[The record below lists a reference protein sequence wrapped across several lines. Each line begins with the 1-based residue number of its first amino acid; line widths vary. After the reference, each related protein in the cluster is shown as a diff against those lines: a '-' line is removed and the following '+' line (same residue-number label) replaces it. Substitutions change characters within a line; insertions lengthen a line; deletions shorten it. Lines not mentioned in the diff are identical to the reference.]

1 MDSKFHLIQSIL
13 NRPETVRKQHLRTA
27 IYLTLG
33 LTLILII
40 FTANTL
46 IRARDDRSEKLLSRK
61 IEIVENEFMHY
72 FELLD
77 NNTKLFVKWGNSGV
91 IDTAGELSE
100 IDSKIIPMVEEY
112 PFLISVCITGSDSS
126 YYMLSRMDKPQENSM
141 TINQSFWQSF
151 RSRKDSLGIWQTV
164 TRPDTTYAL
173 EPEFLEMVHSGE
185 LFASLS
191 GTSEEPDEATLGTT
205 TPITDERAGSSTTF
219 SYEYNGLTYFATFN
233 IDTGYVERNIQ
244 SLSISESGQVY
255 LVTRYQ
261 TSTMEDDLEN
271 FGNDSANIEY
281 ASLRTKVLDKAL
293 FSWNEGE
300 ETKPFNFRVDGMLW
314 CGMAKSPN
322 NDQISRWVM
331 VALPEDELFTELE
344 EERNSLFFFTILIL
358 VFGSVLF
365 MILVRL
371 YNRAIPVQY
380 ITSQEEKGKELLD
393 LIKKGES
400 DKLEFKSTLRWNL
413 KADKADKNIEKSAL
427 KTLVAYFNSEGG
439 KLLVGVEDD
448 GNILGIKADKFPNDD
463 RFMLHLNNMIKQHI
477 GLEFSKWI
485 HYRIIEE
492 EDKKVLLV
500 ECDKS
505 GEPAFLM
512 IGEDEDFYIRVGPAS
527 RKLSTKQSLS
537 FLMNND
543 EVNDKY
549 Q

>member
-1 MDSKFHLIQSIL
+1 MNDHFHLIKTML
-13 NRPETVRKQHLRTA
+13 NRPETARKQHLRNA

-46 IRARDDRSEKLLSRK
+46 IRARDDRSEKLLTHK

-91 IDTAGELSE
+91 INTEKELSE

-141 TINQSFWQSF
+141 TSNQSYWQSF
-151 RSRKDSLGIWQTV
+151 RTCKDSLGNWQNIT
-164 TRPDTTYAL
+164 TPDTTYTL
-173 EPEFLEMVHSGE
+173 DSEFLKMVHSGE
-185 LFASLS
+185 LYASFS
-191 GTSEEPDEATLGTT
+191 GTNVSPNEATLGADR
-205 TPITDERAGSSTTF
+205 PITDERAGSSSTV
-219 SYEYNGLTYFATFN
+219 SYEYNGMKYFATFN
-233 IDTGYVERNIQ
+233 IDTEFVERNIQ
-244 SLSISESGQVY
+244 LLSISKSGQVY
-255 LVTRYQ
+255 LVSKYQ
-261 TSTMEDDLEN
+261 TSAVEDNLET
-271 FGNDSANIEY
+271 FGDDSSSIEY
-281 ASLRTKVLDKAL
+281 KSLRTKVLDKAL
-293 FSWNEGE
+293 LSWNEGE
-300 ETKPFNFRVDGMLW
+300 KTKPFNFRVDGMLW
-314 CGMAKSPN
+314 WGMAKFPN
-322 NDQISRWVM
+322 NNQISRWVM

-344 EERNSLFFFTILIL
+344 EERNNLFFFTILIL

-380 ITSQEEKGKELLD
+380 ITSEQEKGKELLE

-427 KTLVAYFNSEGG
+427 KTLVAYLNSEGG

-448 GNILGIKADKFPNDD
+448 GNILGIAADKFPNDD

-500 ECDKS
+500 ECEKS
-505 GEPAFLM
+505 SDPAFLI

-527 RKLSTKQSLS
+527 RKLSTKQALS
-537 FLMNND
+537 FLMNKDND
-543 EVNDKY
+543 ANRDI
-549 Q
+549 

>member
-1 MDSKFHLIQSIL
+1 MSDHFHLIKTII
-13 NRPETVRKQHLRTA
+13 NRPETVRKQHLRNA

-77 NNTKLFVKWGNSGV
+77 NNTKLFIKWGNSGV
-91 IDTAGELSE
+91 INTAGKLSE
-100 IDSKIIPMVEEY
+100 IDSRIIPMVEEY

-141 TINQSFWQSF
+141 TSNQSFWQSF
-151 RSRKDSLGIWQTV
+151 RSRKDSLGVWKTI
-164 TRPDTTYAL
+164 TRPDTTYTL
-173 EPEFLEMVHSGE
+173 ETEFLVMVHSGE
-185 LFASLS
+185 LYASLS
-191 GTSEEPDEATLGTT
+191 GTSEEPDKATLGTT

-219 SYEYNGLTYFATFN
+219 SYKYNGLTYFATFN

-261 TSTMEDDLEN
+261 ASPLEDDLEN
-271 FGNDSANIEY
+271 FGNDSSNIEY

-293 FSWNEGE
+293 FSWNEGK
-300 ETKPFNFRVDGMLW
+300 ETKPFNFRVEGVLW
-314 CGMAKSPN
+314 RGMAKFPN

-331 VALPEDELFTELE
+331 VALPEDELFSELE

-365 MILVRL
+365 MILVKL

-380 ITSQEEKGKELLD
+380 ITSEQENGKELLE
-393 LIKKGES
+393 LINKGES

-413 KADKADKNIEKSAL
+413 KADKADKNIEK
-427 KTLVAYFNSEGG
+427 
-439 KLLVGVEDD
+439 D
-448 GNILGIKADKFPNDD
+448 
-463 RFMLHLNNMIKQHI
+463 
-477 GLEFSKWI
+477 
-485 HYRIIEE
+485 
-492 EDKKVLLV
+492 
-500 ECDKS
+500 
-505 GEPAFLM
+505 
-512 IGEDEDFYIRVGPAS
+512 
-527 RKLSTKQSLS
+527 
-537 FLMNND
+537 
-543 EVNDKY
+543 
-549 Q
+549 